1 MTDANLEYIQDTQ
14 TLVGSR
20 KRELIDV
27 QTGEQIFVDQIT
39 KRVYGSKNFWKCYLM
54 DFLTV
59 LGIIDSKQIDVFIFI
74 VENTNQGNN
83 TFIGTYKHISKEV
96 GVSEPT
102 IAKIMKKLQVNNF
115 IKKVQNGVWLV
126 NPNILMKGN
135 DTKRQILLSYYESEE
150 PISEISMSRTK
161 RTPLPNPNS
170 QQPQSN
176 KVKRGFAPAVCGQLP
191 HSPRGKGASP
201 LHPQNRPFSSS
212 VFRHTLSGS

>member
-1 MTDANLEYIQDTQ
+1 MADKHLEYMQDTQ
-14 TLVGSR
+14 TLVGNR
-20 KRELIDV
+20 KRELVDV

-59 LGIIDSKQIDVFIFI
+59 LGIIDSKQVDVFIFI

-102 IAKIMKKLQVNNF
+102 IAKIMKKLQANNF

-150 PISEISMSRTK
+150 PINEISMSRTK
-161 RTPLPNPNS
+161 RTPLPNPDAK
-170 QQPQSN
+170 QP
-176 KVKRGFAPAVCGQLP
+176 LI
-191 HSPRGKGASP
+191 
-201 LHPQNRPFSSS
+201 
-212 VFRHTLSGS
+212 

>member
-1 MTDANLEYIQDTQ
+1 MTDKNLEYIQDTQ

-59 LGIIDSKQIDVFIFI
+59 LGIIDSKQLDIFIFI
-74 VENTNQGNN
+74 VENTNQSNN
-83 TFIGTYKHISKEV
+83 TFLGTYKHISEQT
-96 GVSEPT
+96 GCSSRT
-102 IAKIMKKLQVNNF
+102 IAKIMKKLQENNF
-115 IKKVQNGVWLV
+115 IRKIQNGAWLV

-150 PISEISMSRTK
+150 PINEISMSRTK
-161 RTPLPNPNS
+161 RTPLPNPK

-176 KVKRGFAPAVCGQLP
+176 LEENK
-191 HSPRGKGASP
+191 HE
-201 LHPQNRPFSSS
+201 
-212 VFRHTLSGS
+212 

>member
-1 MTDANLEYIQDTQ
+1 MADKHLEYIQDTQ

-20 KRELIDV
+20 KRELLDV

-59 LGIIDSKQIDVFIFI
+59 LGIIDSKQLDIFIFI
-74 VENTNQGNN
+74 VENTNQSNN
-83 TFIGTYKHISKEV
+83 TFLGTYKHISEQT
-96 GVSEPT
+96 GCSSRT
-102 IAKIMKKLQVNNF
+102 IAKIMKKLQENNF
-115 IKKVQNGVWLV
+115 IRKIQNGAWLV

-161 RTPLPNPNS
+161 RTPLPNPNL
-170 QQPQSN
+170 QRQ
-176 KVKRGFAPAVCGQLP
+176 AQLED
-191 HSPRGKGASP
+191 KKNA
-201 LHPQNRPFSSS
+201 
-212 VFRHTLSGS
+212 

>member
-1 MTDANLEYIQDTQ
+1 M
-14 TLVGSR
+14 
-20 KRELIDV
+20 IDV

-176 KVKRGFAPAVCGQLP
+176 LEEK
-191 HSPRGKGASP
+191 HE
-201 LHPQNRPFSSS
+201 
-212 VFRHTLSGS
+212 

>member
-1 MTDANLEYIQDTQ
+1 MVGKNLEYMQDTQ

-59 LGIIDSKQIDVFIFI
+59 LGIIDSKQLDVFIFI

-83 TFIGTYKHISKEV
+83 TFIGTYDHISKEV
-96 GVSEPT
+96 GVCRQT
-102 IAKIMKKLQVNNF
+102 IARIMKKLQANNF

-170 QQPQSN
+170 QQQPQSN
-176 KVKRGFAPAVCGQLP
+176 LEENK
-191 HSPRGKGASP
+191 HE
-201 LHPQNRPFSSS
+201 
-212 VFRHTLSGS
+212 